1 MKTLRRRKVSVTV
14 RMLGLMNTEDPRIV
28 ANEERKG
35 TCSAL
40 AVVSRSRSPEVSNA
54 FVQIR
59 SVTRTKM
66 GSSYKFALSTP
77 PPPKKKS
84 RVALKICTQITMVKN
99 RKNYQEEVTDPQL
112 L

>member
-1 MKTLRRRKVSVTV
+1 
-14 RMLGLMNTEDPRIV
+14 MLGLMNTEDLRIV

-66 GSSYKFALSTP
+66 ESSYKFALSTP
-77 PPPKKKS
+77 PQKKS